1 MNDVDYNQLLVRY
14 EEILNTNTRQKKQL
28 ALLERS
34 REDLRKEVKRLQEV
48 IKLLDSKDND
58 VYYDDE
64 DDDDLEYRNWWD

>member
-14 EEILNTNTRQKKQL
+14 EEVLNTNTRQKKQL